1 MKFLKDLG
9 KREALVYIII
19 FLWVV
24 MGALSL
30 IEGADFIDLSI
41 YFGSLTA
48 YAATYIWSETRRP
61 SEKTGI
67 LKKGPHS
74 RREKMIYVIVSLWA
88 IAGIAAIFTKSN
100 LESLSTYFI
109 SLTGFVGAWIAGER
123 YKPEDH
129 VIIKR
134 DNSRLE
140 YEDDDFVDFHEVD
153 KKWNDEAEK
162 W

>member
-1 MKFLKDLG
+1 MKFFNNLG
-9 KREALVYIII
+9 KREALVYTII

-30 IEGADFIDLSI
+30 IKQADFIDLSV

-67 LKKGPHS
+67 LRKGPHS
-74 RREKMIYVIVSLWA
+74 RRELMIYVIVGLWA
-88 IAGIAAIFTKSN
+88 IGGIAAILTKSD
-100 LESLSTYFI
+100 LEGLSTYFI

-134 DNSRLE
+134 NKEEFIDSSQN
-140 YEDDDFVDFHEVD
+140 F
-153 KKWNDEAEK
+153 
-162 W
+162 

>member
-1 MKFLKDLG
+1 MKFFNNLG

-19 FLWVV
+19 ILWVI
-24 MGALSL
+24 MGGLTLYKS
-30 IEGADFIDLSI
+30 ADLIDLSI

-67 LKKGPHS
+67 LKPGVHS
-74 RREKMIYVIVSLWA
+74 RRELMIYVIVVLWA
-88 IAGIAAIFTKSN
+88 IGGIAAIFTKSN
-100 LESLSTYFI
+100 LESLATYFI

-129 VIIKR
+129 VIKKKT
-134 DNSRLE
+134 E
-140 YEDDDFVDFHEVD
+140 YPIQEEQIYTGSEWEDDQNNEN
-153 KKWNDEAEK
+153 KAW
-162 W
+162 

>member
-1 MKFLKDLG
+1 MKFFNNLG
-9 KREALVYIII
+9 KREALVYTII

-30 IEGADFIDLSI
+30 IKQADFIDLSV

-67 LKKGPHS
+67 LRKGPHS
-74 RREKMIYVIVSLWA
+74 RRELMIYVIVALWA
-88 IAGIAAIFTKSN
+88 IGGIAAILTKSD
-100 LESLSTYFI
+100 LEGLSTYFI

-134 DNSRLE
+134 NKEEFIDSSQN
-140 YEDDDFVDFHEVD
+140 F
-153 KKWNDEAEK
+153 
-162 W
+162 

>member
-1 MKFLKDLG
+1 MRFLKDLG
-9 KREALVYIII
+9 KREALVYVII

-30 IEGADFIDLSI
+30 IKRSDFVDLSI

-61 SEKTGI
+61 SQKTGL
-67 LKKGPHS
+67 LKSGPRS
-74 RREKMIYVIVSLWA
+74 RREVMIYVIVALWA
-88 IAGIAAIFTKSN
+88 ISGIAAIFTATN

-123 YKPEDH
+123 YKPEDQ
-129 VIIKR
+129 VNQAIKNTQR
-134 DNSRLE
+134 DAMHS
-140 YEDDDFVDFHEVD
+140 EDEDY
-153 KKWNDEAEK
+153 
-162 W
+162 

>member
-1 MKFLKDLG
+1 MTFFNNLG

-19 FLWVV
+19 FLWVL

-30 IEGADFIDLSI
+30 IKSGDFIDLSI

-61 SEKTGI
+61 SEKTGL
-67 LKKGPHS
+67 LKKGPRS
-74 RREKMIYVIVSLWA
+74 RREVMIYVIVGLWTV
-88 IAGIAAIFTKSN
+88 AGIAAIFTKSN
-100 LESLSTYFI
+100 LESLATYFI

-129 VIIKR
+129 IIKKR
-134 DNSRLE
+134 SE
-140 YEDDDFVDFHEVD
+140 YPMHEEQIYTD
-153 KKWNDEAEK
+153 APDWESDQTESKKGW
-162 W
+162 